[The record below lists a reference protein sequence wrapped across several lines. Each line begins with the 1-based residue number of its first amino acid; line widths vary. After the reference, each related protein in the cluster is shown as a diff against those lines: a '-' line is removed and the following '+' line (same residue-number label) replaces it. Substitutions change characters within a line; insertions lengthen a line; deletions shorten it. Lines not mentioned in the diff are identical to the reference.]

1 MVYGDARVNPGHSS
15 SWDDV
20 RPHAPG
26 VSLPVYDG
34 GAMSASV
41 SAAHEE
47 SFLADVR
54 LAWKQRREQQRGEM
68 AARRER
74 ALLVA
79 IEMVAHLRAA
89 YNATRV
95 VVFGTVV
102 SGNFHAH
109 SDIDIAAWGI
119 LDEDWSIAYSDIAG
133 FDREF
138 EGDLVPMQWC
148 KPHIADEIGLTG
160 VDL

>member
-1 MVYGDARVNPGHSS
+1 MWVYHEN
-15 SWDDV
+15 
-20 RPHAPG
+20 
-26 VSLPVYDG
+26 
-34 GAMSASV
+34 AMSASRSV
-41 SAAHEE
+41 AHEE

-54 LAWKQRREQQRGEM
+54 LAWQQRREQQRVDLS
-68 AARRER
+68 ARRER
-74 ALLVA
+74 ARMVA
-79 IEMVAHLRAA
+79 DKMAAHLRAA
-89 YNATRV
+89 YGATRV
-95 VVFGTVV
+95 VLFGTVV

-119 LDEDWSIAYSDIAG
+119 RDEDWSVAYSDIAC

-148 KPHIADEIGLTG
+148 KPHIAEEIERTG